1 MHDIKA
7 FQRNRNEAI
16 QTLTAA
22 FLIHF
27 WFKGPSK
34 LFGSFKPDNLVA
46 GLSSD
51 KQLVYLNF
59 FLHDWSILPRY
70 QVHLQFAITGQLSK
84 LTRHQY
90 KLSAITFFFFF
101 WHEVVW
107 VSLLTF
113 LFLPWL
119 CPQCCH
125 CILNKVKAHTGL
137 RLWSFF
143 KLNWLSINL
152 PRN

>member
-34 LFGSFKPDNLVA
+34 LFGSFKEDNLVA

-90 KLSAITFFFFF
+90 KLSAITFFFFSDTRLYEYLCLHFFFFLDFVHNAATAF
-101 WHEVVW
+101 WIKSKHI
-107 VSLLTF
+107 
-113 LFLPWL
+113 
-119 CPQCCH
+119 Q
-125 CILNKVKAHTGL
+125 A
-137 RLWSFF
+137 
-143 KLNWLSINL
+143 
-152 PRN
+152 